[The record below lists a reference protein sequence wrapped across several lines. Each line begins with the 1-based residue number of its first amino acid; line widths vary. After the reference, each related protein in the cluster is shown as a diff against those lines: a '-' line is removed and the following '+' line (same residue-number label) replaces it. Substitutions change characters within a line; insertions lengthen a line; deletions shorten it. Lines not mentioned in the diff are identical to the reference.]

1 MSFTVRAWRQ
11 NGAVDAA
18 HPAEALLQL
27 PVRLRGIH
35 LGRPVELVLDLDG
48 RRAIGV
54 EVLCG
59 DGIRRY
65 LPLAAARVRDDEI
78 AVGSSLLLFAETDL
92 AFYRRRA
99 RTLGELRGSRVE
111 RGGRSLG
118 ALVDVFLSPTGA
130 VVELLVGEG
139 GQRRRVPLDDSVA
152 IAARGRVTAA

>member
-1 MSFTVRAWRQ
+1 MSFTRRLERE
-11 NGAVDAA
+11 NPAVDAA

-99 RTLGELRGSRVE
+99 RTLGELKGSTVE
-111 RGGRSLG
+111 RGGRPIG
-118 ALVDVFLSPTGA
+118 VLVDVFLSPMGA
-130 VVELLVGEG
+130 VVELLVDEG
-139 GQRRRVPLDDSVA
+139 GQKRRVPLDDSVA
-152 IAARGRVTAA
+152 IAGRGSVTAA